1 LSKEKLVVM
10 ATSLEGSK
18 KNYFLDLRSFI
29 SNQIS
34 TNPANF
40 VKIDPVDVEII
51 DLKEITKN
59 IFK

>member
-10 ATSLEGSK
+10 ATSLEGSN

-34 TNPANF
+34 TIPANF